1 LVVGGCKF
9 GLIRYW
15 RVCVFLLL
23 CFLCGTDLDK
33 SSLRGHFL
41 GDLDRLVGGLFDGIA
56 NFLEHDLDVGRLG
69 SVLSDAT
76 VRPVGTTASSR
87 GLVTLG
93 VVNDA
98 GINVQ
103 SLGLG
108 VGDGIQDKIL
118 VDSGRLDG
126 PSSGVTGRVDLL
138 GHTLVADTS
147 GKDHE
152 RNDGLVLE
160 DVIEVLEGL
169 VDLHALGDGGDFAAV
184 LEMDAEVGSTGL
196 GDLFRDLGFDA
207 VSDHF
212 GVFID

>member
-1 LVVGGCKF
+1 M
-9 GLIRYW
+9 
-15 RVCVFLLL
+15 VCLLL
-23 CFLCGTDLDK
+23 RGTNLDE

-41 GDLDRLVGGLFDGIA
+41 GDLDRLVGGLLDGIA
-56 NFLEHDLDVGRLG
+56 NFLEHNLNVGRLG
-69 SVLSDAT
+69 GVLSDAT
-76 VRPVGTTASSR
+76 VRSVGATASGGS
-87 GLVTLG
+87 LVALG

-126 PSSGVTGRVDLL
+126 PSSGVTRGVELL

-147 GKDHE
+147 GEDHE
-152 RNDGLVLE
+152 RNNGLVLE
-160 DVIEVLEGL
+160 NVIEVLEGL
-169 VDLHALGDGGDFAAV
+169 VDLHSLGDGGDFAAV

-196 GDLFRDLGFDA
+196 GDLFGDLGFDA

-212 GVFID
+212 GSVFICGLIKRN